1 MFKNQKGYT
10 VMELVVVLGGVSFL
24 GLACGCVYV
33 IYHFASKAW

>member
-10 VMELVVVLGGVSFL
+10 VMELVLGGVSFL